1 MCVVSESWEH
11 RQSSSTQR
19 RFSPVQTSSCHISTM
34 AKGDPRKPKGRMS
47 AYAFFIQTC
56 REEHNKKSPEV
67 PISFADFSRKC
78 SGRWKSMSGKE
89 KSRFEELARQD
100 KMRFDQEMQLYA
112 PGRKRGQKKDPN
124 APKRPPSG
132 FFIFCSEYRP
142 KVKAQ
147 DPSLGIGD
155 VAKKL
160 GEMWNNLADSSKQPY
175 LQKANK
181 LKDKYNKDVADYK
194 SKGKLGPKPMMH
206 NHDDD
211 DDDEEDDDD
220 EDEEDDEDDDE

>member
-1 MCVVSESWEH
+1 
-11 RQSSSTQR
+11 
-19 RFSPVQTSSCHISTM
+19 M

-56 REEHNKKSPEV
+56 REEHNKKTPEIPV
-67 PISFADFSRKC
+67 NFADFSRKC
-78 SGRWKSMSGKE
+78 SGRWKTMTSKE
-89 KSRFEELARQD
+89 KGKFEELARQD
-100 KMRFDQEMQLYA
+100 KIRFDQEMQHYA
-112 PGRKRGQKKDPN
+112 PGRKKGKKKDPN

-132 FFIFCSEYRP
+132 FFIFCSEHRP

-160 GEMWNNLADSSKQPY
+160 GETWNNLTDASKQPY

-181 LKDKYNKDVADYK
+181 LKDKYRKDVADYK
-194 SKGKLGPKPMMH
+194 SKGKVCPKPTMKN
-206 NHDDD
+206 NHDDDD
-211 DDDEEDDDD
+211 DDDEEDDD
-220 EDEEDDEDDDE
+220 EEEEEEEEEEDDE